1 MAVIASVGST
11 GSKAN
16 SRKHHKTQ
24 HPNNLSDYEEQGVA
38 AVQAG
43 LSRTKDDLKK
53 WFLEETDF
61 AEDFDVQRWLTGT
74 VSKVIARTADKYALV
89 NQDIDNVKF
98 VDDYKITNSKYGG
111 KISLYKAKDGTAAL
125 KYFADKV
132 LSSGGNPPPTILYT
146 DAYSPEECGYMV
158 CAFLTKLQEI
168 HENTFNYINNKVSS
182 VTIETSVL
190 DTDFILGVIP
200 NLDRGVQPQLLKQ
213 GSLVSVE
220 QYIKDSGYKPKKYVK
235 TK

>member
-1 MAVIASVGST
+1 
-11 GSKAN
+11 
-16 SRKHHKTQ
+16 
-24 HPNNLSDYEEQGVA
+24 
-38 AVQAG
+38 
-43 LSRTKDDLKK
+43 
-53 WFLEETDF
+53 
-61 AEDFDVQRWLTGT
+61 
-74 VSKVIARTADKYALV
+74 
-89 NQDIDNVKF
+89 
-98 VDDYKITNSKYGG
+98 
-111 KISLYKAKDGTAAL
+111 
-125 KYFADKV
+125 
-132 LSSGGNPPPTILYT
+132 
-146 DAYSPEECGYMV
+146 MV